1 MREYQDGDKLAEN
14 EYLLKIRMNQD
25 DLTGF
30 LTKFNQNGTI
40 PKAFLEWD
48 VYSYRNRPQEPLKT
62 YIFEETFRPG
72 WRLNSYRF
80 GKSQNWAEM
89 KHPEGFTVEIY
100 LTNLLD
106 LIHLNTF
113 KNGELIGNFK
123 WEANKLIK
131 EQK

>member
-1 MREYQDGDKLAEN
+1 MREYKEGDKLTEN
-14 EYLLKIRMNQD
+14 EFLLKIRNCK
-25 DLTGF
+25 TGF
-30 LTKFNQNGTI
+30 LTRFNQNGTV
-40 PKAFLEWD
+40 PKPFLEWGQYKYGNTPKD
-48 VYSYRNRPQEPLKT
+48 ALPT

-89 KHPEGFTVEIY
+89 LHPEGFTVEIY